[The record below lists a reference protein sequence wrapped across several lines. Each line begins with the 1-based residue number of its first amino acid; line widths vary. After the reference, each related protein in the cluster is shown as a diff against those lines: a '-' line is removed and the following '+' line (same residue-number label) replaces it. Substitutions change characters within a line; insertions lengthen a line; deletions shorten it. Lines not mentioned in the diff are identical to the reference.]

1 MIRRVIALSVI
12 VCATFALGTGPTVSA
27 QGAAPQ
33 SGAATNQDIL
43 NELKA
48 IRQLLEALNLKMTP
62 PAPAAAAPA
71 GDRRVHL
78 GEVSGLFFG
87 RADAPLTMVE
97 FTDLQCPFCRQ
108 FHMTSFEQIKR
119 DYIDTGK
126 VRFYS
131 RDFPIDSL
139 HPLAI
144 NAARASSCAA
154 DQNKF
159 WEMRHLILMGNAQL
173 RPDSFGLFAQDL
185 KLEPTVFRNCFN
197 DPASHREQ
205 LVKDSN
211 DARALGITGTPSFV
225 LGKTI
230 PSGLDGVM
238 LVGAAPFAA
247 FDAKIKEML
256 ATVR

>member
-1 MIRRVIALSVI
+1 MLRRSRVFSAVLLA
-12 VCATFALGTGPTVSA
+12 ATLLITTPLIHA
-27 QGAAPQ
+27 QGATPQ

-62 PAPAAAAPA
+62 PAPAAAAPN
-71 GDRRVHL
+71 GERRVHL
-78 GEVSGLFFG
+78 GEVSGQFLG

-211 DARALGITGTPSFV
+211 DARALGISGTPSFV

-230 PSGLDGVM
+230 QSGLDGVL

-247 FDAKIKEML
+247 FDARIKEML
-256 ATVR
+256 ATMR